1 MAASLFETY
10 DISLGVGGVGLT
22 AIWLI
27 WVTISRTTPTLPAQV
42 TGQENVVQIVELNQ
56 HNVRRDSFDEL

>member
-10 DISLGVGGVGLT
+10 DISLGVGLT

-42 TGQENVVQIVELNQ
+42 TGEENVVQIVELNQ